1 MPEILTKSFNSDTTR
16 SFIDTLVTDEYYLFV
31 SSINE
36 FSPSDT
42 LFSKNQFLEKTLFG
56 KKILTEDIHF
66 MIKYYP
72 WQVGTVYTEYDD
84 RVNLAGTNFYAVVGP
99 NDNDTGDYRVF
110 KCLRNNNNSGV
121 SSPPNYNPTN
131 TSQIY
136 ETADGYVWKY
146 MYVLTDLE
154 FEAYNSNGYIPILGT
169 FDTNPAPGAG
179 SSVSDILIENPDDNF
194 GYVVETG
201 SLIDSPDIDGTMSI
215 DPDGSW
221 SQVTNYYADQYVYT
235 TNTNGVSRLFVL
247 EYYFYNENT
256 GNIEIRVG
264 RELLTGAANPVA
276 AGVTTN
282 ASVKVFPRVE
292 IKGDGSSTV
301 SNDLDA
307 VAIPNVVN
315 GRIVSLDLLEGGQG
329 YHNVSARVV
338 DPIEDFDPDSSTT
351 TDIRAE
357 IRAVLSPAG
366 GHGYNLIDEF
376 QCRNFSLY
384 AYITADDN
392 TQIGDTNT
400 YGAVGLV
407 KNPEFAG
414 SSPDIFDNRIAI
426 TTNDIGNVTLNST
439 IIQVNDD
446 NEIVFSGI
454 VHEVDLDNSTFYIAE
469 YMGPYKNNP
478 SSGEG
483 DTSLDL
489 TLPFR
494 NETGQTITINAPA
507 ASNVTFSEYI
517 QRSGRVYFMEN
528 FFPLPRTD
536 LSREEF
542 KFVLEY

>member
-1 MPEILTKSFNSDTTR
+1 MAEILTKSFNSDTTR
-16 SFIDTLVTDEYYLFV
+16 LFIDSLATDEYYLFV
-31 SSINE
+31 SSIGE
-36 FSPSDT
+36 FSPKDA
-42 LFSKNQFLEKTLFG
+42 LFSQNEFLEKTLFG
-56 KKILTEDIHF
+56 KRVDPGDIHY

-84 RVNLAGTNFYAVVGP
+84 RVDLTGTNFYAVVGP

-110 KCLRNNNNSGV
+110 KCLRNNNGSEV
-121 SSPPNYNPTN
+121 STPPNYSPT
-131 TSQIY
+131 TTGQIY

-154 FEAYNSNGYIPILGT
+154 FNAYNAAGYIPILDS
-169 FDTNPAPGAG
+169 FNPNPAPSTG
-179 SSVSDILIENPDDNF
+179 SSISDVLVENPDDNF
-194 GYVVETG
+194 GYVVESG
-201 SLIDSPDIDGTMSI
+201 SLIDSPDVDGTISV

-235 TNTNGVSRLFVL
+235 TNPNGVSRLFIIN
-247 EYYFYNENT
+247 YYSYNENT
-256 GNIEIRVG
+256 GNVEIRVG
-264 RELLTGAANPVA
+264 KELLTGAANPVA
-276 AGVTTN
+276 AGVTSN
-282 ASVKVFPRVE
+282 ASLKVFPRVE
-292 IKGDGSSTV
+292 IKGDGRGTAAA
-301 SNDLDA
+301 DLDA
-307 VAIPNVVN
+307 VAVPNIVN
-315 GRIVSLDLLEGGQG
+315 GRIVSIDLLDGGQS

-338 DPIEDFDPDSSTT
+338 DPVEDFDPESDTT
-351 TDIRAE
+351 TDVRAV
-357 IRAVLSPAG
+357 IRAVLSPDG

-376 QCRNFSLY
+376 KCRNFSLY
-384 AYITADDN
+384 AYITAEDN

-407 KNPEFAG
+407 KNPDFAG
-414 SSPDIFDNRIAI
+414 TSPAIFDNRIAI
-426 TTNDIGNVTLNST
+426 TTDDIGNVSLNST
-439 IIQVNDD
+439 VVQVNDD
-446 NEIVFSGI
+446 NEVVFSGV
-454 VHEVDLDNSTFYIAE
+454 VHEIDLNNSTFYIAE
-469 YMGPYKNNP
+469 YMGPYRNNP

-507 ASNVTFSEYI
+507 ADNVVFSEYI

>member
-1 MPEILTKSFNSDTTR
+1 MAEILTKSFNSDTTR
-16 SFIDTLVTDEYYLFV
+16 LFIDSLATDEYYLFV
-31 SSINE
+31 SSIGE
-36 FSPSDT
+36 FSPKDA
-42 LFSKNQFLEKTLFG
+42 LFSQNEFLEKTLFG
-56 KKILTEDIHF
+56 KRVDPGDIHY

-84 RVNLAGTNFYAVVGP
+84 RVDLTGTNFYAVVGP

-110 KCLRNNNNSGV
+110 KCLRNNNGSEV
-121 SSPPNYNPTN
+121 STPPNYSPT
-131 TSQIY
+131 TTGQIY

-154 FEAYNSNGYIPILGT
+154 FNAYNAAGYIPILDS
-169 FDTNPAPGAG
+169 FNPNPAPSTG
-179 SSVSDILIENPDDNF
+179 SSISDVLVENPDDNF
-194 GYVVETG
+194 GYVVESG
-201 SLIDSPDIDGTMSI
+201 SLIDSPDVDGTISV

-235 TNTNGVSRLFVL
+235 TNPNGVSRLFIIN
-247 EYYFYNENT
+247 YYSYNENT
-256 GNIEIRVG
+256 GNVEIRVG
-264 RELLTGAANPVA
+264 KELLTGAANPVA
-276 AGVTTN
+276 AGVTSN
-282 ASVKVFPRVE
+282 ASLKVFPRVE
-292 IKGDGSSTV
+292 IKGDGRGTAAA
-301 SNDLDA
+301 DLDA
-307 VAIPNVVN
+307 VAIPNIVN
-315 GRIVSLDLLEGGQG
+315 GRIVSIDLLDGGQS

-338 DPIEDFDPDSSTT
+338 DPVEDFDPESDTT
-351 TDIRAE
+351 TDVRAV
-357 IRAVLSPAG
+357 IRAVLSPDG

-376 QCRNFSLY
+376 KCRNFSLY
-384 AYITADDN
+384 AYITAEDN

-407 KNPEFAG
+407 KNPDFAG
-414 SSPDIFDNRIAI
+414 TSPAIFDNRIAI
-426 TTNDIGNVTLNST
+426 TTDDIGNVSLNT
-439 IIQVNDD
+439 TVVQVNDD
-446 NEIVFSGI
+446 NEVVFSGV
-454 VHEVDLDNSTFYIAE
+454 VHEIDLNNSTFYIAE
-469 YMGPYKNNP
+469 YMGPYRNNP

-507 ASNVTFSEYI
+507 TDNVVFSEYI